1 MTSRADIV
9 VRSAVV
15 ARDPI
20 LILVSIYELPSP
32 VLEAGCSRDEL
43 TGRHQTSH
51 GSLHHL
57 VAPHGRLIGLIEGET
72 EK

>member
-32 VLEAGCSRDEL
+32 VLEAGYSRDEL
-43 TGRHQTSH
+43 
-51 GSLHHL
+51 
-57 VAPHGRLIGLIEGET
+57 
-72 EK
+72 